1 MSNLENPCLLTE
13 LRGEFGDNSNA
24 KFGEIRIVLLLPAN
38 YRTVLNVGK
47 SSGDGC
53 IARTITPGVKFST
66 SASGELTD
74 TFTLPSIASSTDMFI
89 NNSSNEAITAVIFI
103 SNKYILSELKN
114 NQASVEAGARIYS
127 ETYKGE
133 SNDWLPNITVIK
145 SDVAP
150 ISKIVGTITDL
161 KGFYNATFIRI
172 AEQNNATT
180 DDWSIF
186 TKLTNIDLD
195 SNVSG
200 DIVKL
205 GALTD
210 LTNFAF
216 GKSKCSGTIESW
228 VQAQRANGRTTGS
241 VTGNSSNISNVTFNG
256 IRGNAKGGVSW
267 TATTITMNG
276 ITIDA

>member
-1 MSNLENPCLLTE
+1 MSNLKNPCLLTE
-13 LRGEFGDNSNA
+13 LNGEFGDNSNA

-38 YRTVLNVGK
+38 YRTVLVVNK
-47 SSGDGC
+47 YSGDGC

-74 TFTLPSIASSTDMFI
+74 TFTLPRTDGQTEIFV
-89 NNSSNEAITAVIFI
+89 NNSSNKAITAVIFI
-103 SNKYILSELKN
+103 SNKYILTRLRTNLTSAK
-114 NQASVEAGARIYS
+114 AGAKIYS

-133 SNDWLPNITVIK
+133 SNDWLPITEIIN
-145 SDVAP
+145 S
-150 ISKIVGTITDL
+150 STNKIVGTITDL
-161 KGFYNATFIRI
+161 KGFYNVTSIGI
-172 AEQNNATT
+172 EEQNNVTT
-180 DDWSIF
+180 DDWSMF
-186 TKLTNIDLD
+186 TKLTNIDFD
-195 SNVSG
+195 RHVSG

-205 GALTD
+205 GALTA

-216 GKSKCSGTIESW
+216 GNSHCSGTIESW

-241 VTGNSSNISNVTFNG
+241 VTGNSLNGSNVTFNG
-256 IRGNAKGGVSW
+256 STANAKGGVSW

>member
-1 MSNLENPCLLTE
+1 MTE
-13 LRGEFGDNSNA
+13 LKGEFGDNSNA

-38 YRTVLNVGK
+38 YRTVLNVSK

-74 TFTLPSIASSTDMFI
+74 TFTLPNTSSNTDMFI

-114 NQASVEAGARIYS
+114 NQASVWAGAKIYS
-127 ETYKGE
+127 ETYKCE
-133 SNDWLPNITVIK
+133 SNDWLPNIKVIGGFG
-145 SDVAP
+145 
-150 ISKIVGTITDL
+150 KIVGTITDL

-172 AEQNNATT
+172 AEQNTVTT

-186 TKLTNIDLD
+186 TKLTDIELD
-195 SNVSG
+195 SHVSG

-205 GALTD
+205 GALTA

-216 GKSKCSGTIESW
+216 GFTKCSGTIESW

-241 VTGNSSNISNVTFNG
+241 VTGNSTNGSNVTFNG
-256 IRGNAKGGVSW
+256 SKDNAKGGVSW